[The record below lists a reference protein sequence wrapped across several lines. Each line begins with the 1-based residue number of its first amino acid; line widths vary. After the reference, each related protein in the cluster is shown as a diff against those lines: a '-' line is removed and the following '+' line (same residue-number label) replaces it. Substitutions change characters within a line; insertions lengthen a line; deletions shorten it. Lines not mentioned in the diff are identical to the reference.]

1 MHAPLRRAVIR
12 TRSSGDHQMGHRSV
26 KTTDSRTT
34 ERTAIN
40 SKEPAG
46 DSRRTR
52 FNRIVA
58 HSAAG
63 PFPPRISFDAQ
74 AAFRRAVPPALT
86 TLFGLH
92 ETGDSVLSAREA
104 RHVRQAAVRPYHP
117 PHAGMSRIRHQ
128 LGSAHQTASTR
139 LLRTRSPA
147 LSSIRSRTRTGTR
160 SKRPMRI
167 VGMSPRRAASYEV
180 SRLRPK

>member
-63 PFPPRISFDAQ
+63 QRISFDAQ

-128 LGSAHQTASTR
+128 LGSAHQTASAR

-147 LSSIRSRTRTGTR
+147 LSSIRSRTRTDCRQGYFGLSR
-160 SKRPMRI
+160 D
-167 VGMSPRRAASYEV
+167 ASYEA
-180 SRLRPK
+180 

>member
-1 MHAPLRRAVIR
+1 FRCWA
-12 TRSSGDHQMGHRSV
+12 
-26 KTTDSRTT
+26 
-34 ERTAIN
+34 
-40 SKEPAG
+40 
-46 DSRRTR
+46 
-52 FNRIVA
+52 
-58 HSAAG
+58 
-63 PFPPRISFDAQ
+63 FPPRISFDAQ

-117 PHAGMSRIRHQ
+117 AHAGMSRIRHQ

-147 LSSIRSRTRTGTR
+147 LSSIRSRTRTAPEA
-160 SKRPMRI
+160 SAQCELLEC
-167 VGMSPRRAASYEV
+167 RRAG
-180 SRLRPK
+180 RPRTRRHG